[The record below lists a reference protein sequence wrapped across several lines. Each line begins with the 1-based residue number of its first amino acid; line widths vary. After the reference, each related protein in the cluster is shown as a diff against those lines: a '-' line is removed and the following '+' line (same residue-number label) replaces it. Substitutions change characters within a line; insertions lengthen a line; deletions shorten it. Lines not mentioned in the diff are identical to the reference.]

1 MRYINKLSNTQNV
14 QLDQEIVNKGVP
26 DTEEQASSRWSKFKG
41 KTELSRQ
48 LLAQQYGLCCYSELN
63 LTDLA
68 IESNIGTHIEHEK
81 PKRLFPDRT
90 FDYGNLLL
98 CALASEDLNSFSK
111 ERRFGGHYK
120 LGEYDE
126 EKFVSP
132 HDTNCRDYFIYS
144 SGSGEISPNLAL
156 PLNQQEKAQETIKL
170 LNLNAPFLKAERKQ
184 WLAEIEICLE
194 PLLDAS
200 DLESIELLAEVELTL
215 TERYDARLSDKCDQL
230 RKFHSA
236 VRAIFGQL
244 GEKVIQK
251 YCPNID

>member
-1 MRYINKLSNTQNV
+1 M
-14 QLDQEIVNKGVP
+14 
-26 DTEEQASSRWSKFKG
+26 
-41 KTELSRQ
+41 
-48 LLAQQYGLCCYSELN
+48 
-63 LTDLA
+63 
-68 IESNIGTHIEHEK
+68 
-81 PKRLFPDRT
+81 
-90 FDYGNLLL
+90 
-98 CALASEDLNSFSK
+98 
-111 ERRFGGHYK
+111 
-120 LGEYDE
+120 
-126 EKFVSP
+126 
-132 HDTNCRDYFIYS
+132 
-144 SGSGEISPNLAL
+144 AL